1 MIKNA
6 LICRYTLTLLTAA
19 ATLLLELP
27 GFAASSNNGDMFEGH
42 EGTEVLG
49 KEVSGTFAAGVPE
62 EAKVV
67 KTQAKLTILGVAMQA
82 LMASIKPVNTIGGK
96 TYTEV
101 YSFGKRVFSK
111 STTIEQ
117 SGLLKFRAGISPT
130 EVRIP
135 VFAHPVGPLLL
146 QIDGG
151 ARFEANVTIQNST
164 EIAFPL
170 EFANFAVDLQAIAAA
185 AGFIEGYAKLFIV
198 RAGVGGQID
207 LIDAHASVNARF
219 TPSTKPLVLISA
231 MVEFLKGR
239 LYAFADVFWL
249 SQMGWKRLWDYD
261 LYNWNGYCFATDIQA
276 CPAN

>member
-1 MIKNA
+1 MIRKA
-6 LICRYTLTLLTAA
+6 HRYTLTLATAI
-19 ATLLLELP
+19 ATLLIEVP
-27 GFAASSNNGDMFEGH
+27 AFASEDQFEGKQ
-42 EGTEVLG
+42 GTEVLG
-49 KEVSGTFAAGVPE
+49 KEMSGTFTAGVPTDSQT
-62 EAKVV
+62 V
-67 KTQAKLTILGVAMQA
+67 KTKAKITVLGIAMEA
-82 LMASIKPVNTIGGK
+82 LMASMQPANTIGGK
-96 TYTEV
+96 TYTEF
-101 YSFGKRVFSK
+101 YSFGKRIFSN
-111 STTIEQ
+111 STTIEK

-135 VFAHPVGPLLL
+135 VYAYPVGPLLL

-151 ARFEANVTIQNST
+151 ARFEANIIVQNST

-170 EFANFAVDLQAIAAA
+170 QFANFAVDMQAVAAA

-198 RAGVGGQID
+198 RAGVGGQLD

-249 SQMGWKRLWDYD
+249 SQMGWKRLWNYD
-261 LYNWNGYCFATDIQA
+261 LYNWNGYCFATDVNA
-276 CPAN
+276 CPVKQ